1 MKIDK
6 SLSIPLY
13 QQVKD
18 YLEEKIIIGEWSLGY
33 QLPSEKELAVKFD
46 VSNITVK
53 RAIHELVNEGVL
65 ERHSGKGTFVIEKKE
80 AKDISTLVS
89 LKNESWSENKHYP
102 HKTIKFKKEA
112 VGEKVGKIFGI
123 NSHELVYNIQ
133 RLKVEEDKPL
143 VIEHSFIPAS
153 LFQENLD
160 SKDFEDDLIYNIL
173 VKKYRMKLD
182 KARIFFSTMI
192 AGEYEHELLNVP
204 VGKQLFVIDRHT
216 VTEDKRI
223 IEYSRFILKQDQSKF
238 FLEIQI

>member
-102 HKTIKFKKEA
+102 HKTIKFKK
-112 VGEKVGKIFGI
+112 
-123 NSHELVYNIQ
+123 
-133 RLKVEEDKPL
+133 
-143 VIEHSFIPAS
+143 
-153 LFQENLD
+153 
-160 SKDFEDDLIYNIL
+160 
-173 VKKYRMKLD
+173 
-182 KARIFFSTMI
+182 
-192 AGEYEHELLNVP
+192 
-204 VGKQLFVIDRHT
+204 KQLGTRLVR
-216 VTEDKRI
+216 
-223 IEYSRFILKQDQSKF
+223 YSALIHMS
-238 FLEIQI
+238 